1 VRKAVVAMIL
11 LMLVSG
17 CVSSR
22 PIKYY
27 RIEIPVVRAAPVTP
41 VAVSL
46 QVGTIEVPPLMRDGR
61 ILYRV
66 GDHEMGA
73 YEYHRWVETPDRL
86 VQNSLVR
93 LLRSSGKYQSVDT
106 QRGAARSDYILQG
119 AIYEFGEIDKPA
131 VYTRISMEIELR
143 DATNSRTVWS
153 KIYTAEDSVE
163 GKEIPDVVE
172 SLDQSLRR
180 GLSEIITGL
189 DQYLADRTLGAGKR

>member
-1 VRKAVVAMIL
+1 VKIACLITVLSV
-11 LMLVSG
+11 LVSG

-27 RIEIPVVRAAPVTP
+27 RIEIPALPAATVTP
-41 VAVSL
+41 VTVAL
-46 QVGTIEVPPLMRDGR
+46 QVGTIDAPPLMRDGR

-66 GDHEMGA
+66 GAHEMGA
-73 YEYHRWVETPDRL
+73 YEYHRWIETPDRL

-106 QRGAARSDYILQG
+106 QRGTSHYDYILEG
-119 AIYEFGEIDKPA
+119 KIYEFGEIDKPA

-163 GKEIPDVVE
+163 GKEIPDIVE

-189 DQYLADRTLGAGKR
+189 DQYLADRNVEAGKR

>member
-1 VRKAVVAMIL
+1 MKNAGLMTLL

-17 CVSSR
+17 CASSR

-27 RIEIPVVRAAPVTP
+27 RIEIPALPAATVTP

-46 QVGTIEVPPLMRDGR
+46 QVGAFDAPPLMRDGR

-66 GDHEMGA
+66 GAHEMGA
-73 YEYHRWVETPDRL
+73 YEYHRWIETPDRL

-93 LLRSSGKYQSVDT
+93 LLRSSGKYQSVDM
-106 QRGAARSDYILQG
+106 QRGTARSDYILQG
-119 AIYEFGEIDKPA
+119 KIYEFGEIDKPE
-131 VYTRISMEIELR
+131 VYTRVSMEIELR

-153 KIYTAEDSVE
+153 KVYTAEDSVD
-163 GKEIPDVVE
+163 GKAVPDVVE

-189 DQYLADRTLGAGKR
+189 DQYLTGRIAAPGNR

>member
-1 VRKAVVAMIL
+1 VRNAGLITML

-27 RIEIPVVRAAPVTP
+27 RIEIPAETATPVTP
-41 VAVSL
+41 LAVSL
-46 QVGTIEVPPLMRDGR
+46 QVGTIDVPPLMRDGR

-66 GDHEMGA
+66 GAHEMGA
-73 YEYHRWVETPDRL
+73 YEYHRWIETPDRL

-106 QRGAARSDYILQG
+106 QRGTARPDYILQG
-119 AIYEFGEIDKPA
+119 KVYEFGEIDKPE
-131 VYTRISMEIELR
+131 VYTRVSMEIELR

-153 KIYTAEDSVE
+153 RVYTSEDAVD
-163 GKEIPDVVE
+163 GKSIPDVVA

-189 DQYLADRTLGAGKR
+189 EQYLLVRTAGGGNR